1 MGCSGSPGAYD
12 SVLMN
17 ASMSIVKRRYLL
29 NKRAEQKKMLCSSA
43 DYYDLL
49 FIYCG
54 PDTGRALPPELCMLC
69 LELAGLCGRGRTQ
82 TFFWVYC

>member
-1 MGCSGSPGAYD
+1 
-12 SVLMN
+12 
-17 ASMSIVKRRYLL
+17 
-29 NKRAEQKKMLCSSA
+29 MLCSSA

-54 PDTGRALPPELCMLC
+54 PDAGRALPPELCMLC
-69 LELAGLCGRGRTQ
+69 LELAGLCGRGRRH